1 MIRIVI
7 LKASDLLAEG
17 HIYGVGELI
26 IFLVNKIILFK
37 NGLIRRVC
45 KVCLHNCKFVA
56 TFIQAAYMSLICSLQ
71 GLSASRPSVSF
82 AVAFVWKS

>member
-7 LKASDLLAEG
+7 LKASDILAEG

-37 NGLIRRVC
+37 NGLIRREVMWC

-82 AVAFVWKS
+82 AVAFV